1 MTDVPATFS
10 QAECN
15 GDKPPENDQQP
26 LTKINKETT
35 DVGGIPPY
43 CRVEP
48 SLEDLPTEENQEES
62 GKLQGNVQLNWSM
75 DEKILKEN
83 PEENLFI
90 VHKAVTDLSLQETRA
105 DEMTFG
111 EGQQWEKI
119 PLSSSNQGRSRQK
132 ERIAEQPLEEREGED
147 GKNTAYRATE
157 IEWLGIQKPSQ
168 VDMLHSKHDEE
179 QEVWDEETN
188 DDDDDGDFNGD
199 EDEVRVIEFK
209 KKHEE
214 GSHFKEEGDASE
226 VSPLSS
232 PCSQPVTPE
241 EQPAL
246 GRKNDISRNAYSR
259 YNTISYRKIR
269 KGNTKQRIDEFESMM
284 HL

>member
-75 DEKILKEN
+75 DEKILK
-83 PEENLFI
+83 
-90 VHKAVTDLSLQETRA
+90 ETRA